1 MTQKPRP
8 AAETSSETPAET
20 RDSALA
26 PCAGPAKVECPERD
40 GDNQQRTRMKRAPR
54 EREQRFRA
62 TVELAP
68 VGIAHV
74 GVDGHWLW
82 VNQRLCDIVGYSRD
96 ELLAHTFEDITYA
109 GDVELDL
116 SFTRRMLAGELETYG
131 MEKRYVRRD
140 GTLVWVQ
147 LTVSLVRDA
156 AGRPNYFIS
165 IVQDISDRKHA
176 EEEREQILSMVSH
189 ELKTPLTSLKA
200 RAHLLQRSLTAIV
213 GVRQVPHVAEMELAI
228 GRIERMLNDLL
239 DLTRMERGTLELHLQ
254 RCDLVAL
261 CREAADEQ
269 MAASGRIVTF
279 DLPNEQVMVE
289 ADGGRIA
296 QVLANLL
303 TNATKYSP
311 EDRAV
316 VVALHLKDG
325 EARVS
330 VRDEGPGI
338 PPESLPRLFDRFYR
352 VPGIAVQSGSSVGLG
367 LGLYISKTLIE
378 DHGGRMDVESER
390 GAGTTFTFTLP
401 VA

>member
-1 MTQKPRP
+1 VTQKPRP

-26 PCAGPAKVECPERD
+26 PCAGPANVECPEPD
-40 GDNQQRTRMKRAPR
+40 ADNQQRRRMKRAPR

-116 SFTRRMLAGELETYG
+116 SFTQRMLAGELETYG

-140 GTLVWVQ
+140 GTLIWVQ

-165 IVQDISDRKHA
+165 IVQDISDRKHV

-200 RAHLLQRSLTAIV
+200 RAHLLQRSLTTIV

-269 MAASGRIVTF
+269 MAASGRMVTF
-279 DLPNEQVMVE
+279 DLPDEQVMVE

-316 VVALHLKDG
+316 VVALHLEDG

-378 DHGGRMDVESER
+378 EHGGRMDVESEQ
-390 GAGTTFTFTLP
+390 GAGTTFTFMLP

>member
-1 MTQKPRP
+1 MKQKPRP

-26 PCAGPAKVECPERD
+26 PCACSADVECPERD
-40 GDNQQRTRMKRAPR
+40 GDNQQPTRVKRAPR
-54 EREQRFRA
+54 EHEHRFRS

-68 VGIAHV
+68 IGIAHV
-74 GVDGHWLW
+74 GVDGRWLW
-82 VNQRLCDIVGYSRD
+82 VNQQLCDIVGYSRD
-96 ELLAHTFEDITYA
+96 ELLAHTFQDITYA

-116 SFTRRMLAGELETYG
+116 SFIRRMLAGELETYSI
-131 MEKRYVRRD
+131 EKRYVRRD

-147 LTVSLVRDA
+147 LTVSLVRGA
-156 AGRPNYFIS
+156 AGRPKYFIS
-165 IVQDISDRKHA
+165 IVQDITDRKHV

-200 RAHLLQRSLTAIV
+200 RAHLLQRSLTTIV

-228 GRIERMLNDLL
+228 SRIERMLNDLL
-239 DLTRMERGTLELHLQ
+239 DLTRMQRGTLELHLQ
-254 RCDLVAL
+254 RRDLAAL

-269 MAASGRIVTF
+269 MAASGRMVTL
-279 DLPNEQVMVE
+279 DLPGEPVMVE

-316 VVALHLKDG
+316 TVALHLDDG

-338 PPESLPRLFDRFYR
+338 PPESLPHLFERFYR
-352 VPGIAVQSGSSVGLG
+352 VPGIAVQNGSSVGLG

-378 DHGGRMDVESER
+378 EHSGRMDVESER